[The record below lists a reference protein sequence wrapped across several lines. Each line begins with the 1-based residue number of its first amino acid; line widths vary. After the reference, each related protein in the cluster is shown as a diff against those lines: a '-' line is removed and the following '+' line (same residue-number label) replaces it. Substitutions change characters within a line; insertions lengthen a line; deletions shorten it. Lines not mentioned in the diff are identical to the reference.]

1 MSSLQPIRGT
11 HDILPDEYPRF
22 AQVVEAARDVTR
34 LYGYREMATPVFE
47 TTEVFAR
54 TSGETSDVVMKQMY
68 SFVDRGGDP
77 LTLRPEYTA
86 GICRAF
92 ITNGQQQNV
101 PFKVFAWGPMFRYE
115 RPQKGRYRQFH
126 QLDIEVIGSPE
137 PGADVEVIAVGADIL
152 DRLGVLQ
159 DCVLEINSLGDPESR
174 AAHRKVLIDYFKA
187 HESKLSEDSKSRLE
201 RNPLRIF
208 DSKEEGDRALLPA
221 APLLKE
227 YLTPAAKE
235 FFAGVLRGLDD
246 IGIAYHVNDQ
256 LVRGLDYYTHTAFE
270 FVTTRLGA
278 QGTVLAGGRYD
289 GLIGELGGP
298 PTPGIG
304 WAAGIERLMML
315 ASEPGAAPR
324 PVALVPLGDAAE
336 RKALALA
343 RDLRRRGIAVELDY
357 KGNMKRR
364 LQRANKVNARAA
376 VILGDNELAKGVA
389 AVKDLDKGEQKE
401 VPLAQLADALARA
414 LGSP

>member
-1 MSSLQPIRGT
+1 MSSLQAIRGT

-22 AQVVEAARDVTR
+22 AQVVEAAREVTR
-34 LYGYREMATPVFE
+34 LYGYREMATPIFE

-54 TSGETSDVVMKQMY
+54 TSGETSDIVMKQMY

-92 ITNGQQQNV
+92 ITNGQQQHV

-152 DRLGVLQ
+152 DRLGVLG
-159 DCVLEINSLGDPESR
+159 DCTLEINSLGDPDSR
-174 AAHRKVLIDYFKA
+174 AAHRKVLIDYFRA
-187 HESKLSEDSKSRLE
+187 HLDKLSDDSRSRLE

-208 DSKEEGDRALLPA
+208 DSKDEGDRALLPN

-227 YLTPAAKE
+227 YLTSAARD
-235 FFAGVLRGLDD
+235 FFAAVLRGLDD
-246 IGIAYHVNDQ
+246 VGIAYHVNPA

-270 FVTTRLGA
+270 FVTNRLGA

-289 GLIGELGGP
+289 GLIEQLGGP

-315 ASEPGAAPR
+315 AADPPPAPR
-324 PVALVPLGDAAE
+324 PIALVPLGEAAE
-336 RKALALA
+336 HRALALA
-343 RDLRRRGIAVELDY
+343 RELRRQGIAVELDY

-376 VILGDNELAKGVA
+376 VIIGDNELAKGVA
-389 AVKDLDKGEQKE
+389 AVKDLDKGEQKD
-401 VPLAQLADALARA
+401 VPLDRLAQVLA
-414 LGSP
+414 P

>member
-1 MSSLQPIRGT
+1 MTSLQPIRGT

-22 AQVVEAARDVTR
+22 AHVVEAAREITR
-34 LYGYREMATPVFE
+34 LYGYREMATPIFE

-152 DRLGVLQ
+152 DRLGVL
-159 DCVLEINSLGDPESR
+159 DECVLELNSLGDPESR

-187 HESKLSEDSKSRLE
+187 HIGQLSEDSKSRLE

-208 DSKEEGDRALLPA
+208 DSKEEGDRALLPS

-227 YLTPAAKE
+227 YLTPAARD

-246 IGIAYHVNDQ
+246 MGIAYNVNPH

-270 FVTTRLGA
+270 FVTTNLGA

-315 ASEPGAAPR
+315 AGEPKAAPR
-324 PVALVPLGDAAE
+324 PVALVPLGEAAE
-336 RKALALA
+336 RKSLVLA

-364 LQRANKVNARAA
+364 LQRANKANARAA
-376 VILGDNELAKGVA
+376 VILGDNELAKGVV

-401 VPLAQLADALARA
+401 VALADLAAALA
-414 LGSP
+414 G

>member
-1 MSSLQPIRGT
+1 MTSLQPIRGT

-22 AQVVEAARDVTR
+22 AQVVEAAREVSR
-34 LYGYREMATPVFE
+34 LYGYREMATPIFE

-68 SFVDRGGDP
+68 SFTDRGGDP

-152 DRLGVLQ
+152 DRLGVLK

-187 HESKLSEDSKSRLE
+187 HLDKLSEDSKSRLE

-208 DSKEEGDRALLPA
+208 DSKDEGDRSLLPN

-227 YLTPAAKE
+227 YLSPAAKD
-235 FFAGVLRGLDD
+235 FFAAVLRGLDD
-246 IGIAYHVNDQ
+246 IGIAYRVNAQ

-289 GLIGELGGP
+289 GLIEELGGP

-315 ASEPGAAPR
+315 AGEPKPAPR
-324 PVALVPLGDAAE
+324 PVALIPMGEAAE

-343 RDLRRRGIAVELDY
+343 RDLRRRGIPVELDY

-364 LQRANKVNARAA
+364 LQRANKVAARAA

-389 AVKDLDKGEQKE
+389 AVKDLDKGEQTE
-401 VPLAQLADALARA
+401 VALDKLVETLA
-414 LGSP
+414 S

>member
-1 MSSLQPIRGT
+1 MSSLQSIRGT

-22 AQVVEAARDVTR
+22 AQVVEAAREVTR
-34 LYGYREMATPVFE
+34 LYGYREMATPIFE

-54 TSGETSDVVMKQMY
+54 TSGETSDIVMKQMY
-68 SFVDRGGDP
+68 SFTDRGGDP

-92 ITNGQQQNV
+92 ITNGQQQHV

-137 PGADVEVIAVGADIL
+137 PGADVEVIAVGADII
-152 DRLGVLQ
+152 DRLGVLK
-159 DCVLEINSLGDPESR
+159 DCMLEINSLGDPESR

-187 HESKLSEDSKSRLE
+187 HVDKLSEDSRSRLE

-208 DSKEEGDRALLPA
+208 DSKDEGDRALLPN
-221 APLLKE
+221 APLLEE
-227 YLTPAAKE
+227 YLTPAARE
-235 FFAGVLRGLDD
+235 FFAAVLRGLDD
-246 IGIAYHVNDQ
+246 TGLAYHVNAQ

-270 FVTTRLGA
+270 FVTNRLGA

-289 GLIGELGGP
+289 GLIEQLGGP

-315 ASEPGAAPR
+315 AADPPPAPR
-324 PVALVPLGDAAE
+324 PVALVPLGEAAE
-336 RKALALA
+336 HKALALA
-343 RDLRRRGIAVELDY
+343 RELRRRGIAVELDY

-364 LQRANKVNARAA
+364 LQRANKVGARAA
-376 VILGDNELAKGVA
+376 VILGENELAKGMA

-401 VPLAQLADALARA
+401 VPLDELAAALK
-414 LGSP
+414 P

>member
-11 HDILPDEYPRF
+11 HDILPDEYARF
-22 AQVVEAARDVTR
+22 AQVVETAREVAR
-34 LYGYREMATPVFE
+34 LYGYREMATPIFE

-68 SFVDRGGDP
+68 SFVDRGGEP

-86 GICRAF
+86 GICRAY
-92 ITNGQQQNV
+92 ITNGQQQNI

-137 PGADVEVIAVGADIL
+137 PAADVEVIAVGADIL
-152 DRLGVLQ
+152 DRLGVLK
-159 DCVLEINSLGDPESR
+159 DCTLEINSLGDPESR

-187 HESKLSEDSKSRLE
+187 HLDKLSEDSRARLE

-208 DSKEEGDRALLPA
+208 DSKDEGDRTLLPD

-227 YLTPAAKE
+227 YLTPAAKD
-235 FFAGVLRGLDD
+235 FFAAVLRGLDD
-246 IGIAYHVNDQ
+246 VGIAYHVNPA

-270 FVTTRLGA
+270 FVTNRLGA

-315 ASEPGAAPR
+315 AGDPAPAQR
-324 PVALVPLGDAAE
+324 PVALVPLGEAGE

-343 RDLRRRGIAVELDY
+343 RDLRRKGIAVELDY

-376 VILGDNELAKGVA
+376 IILGDNELQRGVV
-389 AVKDLDKGEQKE
+389 AVKDLDRGEQKE
-401 VPLAQLADALARA
+401 VPLDQLAEALK
-414 LGSP
+414 P